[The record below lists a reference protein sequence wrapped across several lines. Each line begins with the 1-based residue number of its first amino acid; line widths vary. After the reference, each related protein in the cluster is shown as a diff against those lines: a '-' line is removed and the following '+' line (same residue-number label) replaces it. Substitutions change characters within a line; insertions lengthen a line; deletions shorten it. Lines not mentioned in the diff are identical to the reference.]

1 MGGTSYGFEL
11 DGKLTDRDEKSSDR
25 LASQDFTSENLL
37 SSTTDSAHCITFLSL
52 KEKTLANDLDI
63 IDRIEIVNDVL
74 LEHGK
79 INRDEVIYIRSES
92 DAGLVQDKC
101 LKNQY
106 YSSTLD
112 DIRKADVFIEKQTKT
127 KATKEKCPV
136 IPRESTD
143 EIQRRAKLVVTPL
156 IDRLETIENSSDEH
170 MVPLKESPVSAR
182 EKGEFSRAESHSKS
196 HIKSHEIST
205 TTEVVKDHGIIDKLK
220 KIFGV
225 QKDVTE
231 IKVSMTKDRFLK
243 ESVKAGK
250 KKLHQ
255 KKIAPVIIWDFG
267 GQDVF
272 YSTHQTFLTYRAIY
286 LIVLD
291 GSRTLDDPCP
301 FEQYLPGKSG
311 GKTARDY
318 LRFWINTIVT
328 YCKGSGPGFPK
339 IMIVL
344 THKDKL
350 EARINPKRSSEST
363 KTL

>member
-1 MGGTSYGFEL
+1 M
-11 DGKLTDRDEKSSDR
+11 
-25 LASQDFTSENLL
+25 EN
-37 SSTTDSAHCITFLSL
+37 
-52 KEKTLANDLDI
+52 K
-63 IDRIEIVNDVL
+63 
-74 LEHGK
+74 
-79 INRDEVIYIRSES
+79 
-92 DAGLVQDKC
+92 
-101 LKNQY
+101 
-106 YSSTLD
+106 YSSSLD
-112 DIRKADVFIEKQTKT
+112 DIRKADVSLEKRTKT
-127 KATKEKCPV
+127 KASTETSPV
-136 IPRESTD
+136 IPWKSAV
-143 EIQRRAKLVVTPL
+143 EILQRGKKEVTPL
-156 IDRLETIENSSDEH
+156 LVRRETIPNISDEN
-170 MVPLKESPVSAR
+170 MVPLNESPHSAK
-182 EKGEFSRAESHSKS
+182 EKEDFSRSECHSKP
-196 HIKSHEIST
+196 HIKSQEIST
-205 TTEVVKDHGIIDKLK
+205 TTEVFKDRGIIGKLK
-220 KIFGV
+220 KLFGV

-243 ESVKAGK
+243 KSMKAGK

-350 EARINPKRSSEST
+350 EAAGDTFNDEISPAVVST
-363 KTL
+363 QWL